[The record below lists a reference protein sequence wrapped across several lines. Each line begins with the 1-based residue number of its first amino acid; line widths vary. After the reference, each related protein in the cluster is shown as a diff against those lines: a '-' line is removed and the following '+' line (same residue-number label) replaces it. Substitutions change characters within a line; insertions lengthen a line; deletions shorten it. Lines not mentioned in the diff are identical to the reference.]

1 MNNDVID
8 VRAIDAQRAENLKS
22 WGWVSYILHLIV
34 AVGAVVPG
42 AQASVTLLIIAL
54 VLDLVKRDDAR
65 GTWQESH
72 FSWRI
77 RSVLWAGLL
86 YVVTAPLFLLFYL
99 PGAPSDR
106 ADWNQAK
113 FHHKASGQYF
123 EMSQRAGDRFIKRYR
138 MEGGR
143 PVDVLE
149 RRVTHVMG
157 SGERAISY
165 LHQTSEGRIFELP
178 VHGPARTTSALE
190 QPTAEHGTGGSADH
204 QQNGSTVS
212 QELQPAARA

>member
-42 AQASVTLLIIAL
+42 AQASVTLLISAL

-65 GTWQESH
+65 GTWQFSH

-99 PGAPSDR
+99 PGAIAWGLISI
-106 ADWNQAK
+106 W
-113 FHHKASGQYF
+113 FL
-123 EMSQRAGDRFIKRYR
+123 YR
-138 MEGGR
+138 IVKGMVWMNKDL
-143 PVDVLE
+143 PLE
-149 RRVTHVMG
+149 
-157 SGERAISY
+157 S
-165 LHQTSEGRIFELP
+165 
-178 VHGPARTTSALE
+178 
-190 QPTAEHGTGGSADH
+190 
-204 QQNGSTVS
+204 
-212 QELQPAARA
+212 

>member
-99 PGAPSDR
+99 PGAIAWGLISI
-106 ADWNQAK
+106 W
-113 FHHKASGQYF
+113 FL
-123 EMSQRAGDRFIKRYR
+123 YR
-138 MEGGR
+138 IVKGMVWMNKDL
-143 PVDVLE
+143 PLE
-149 RRVTHVMG
+149 
-157 SGERAISY
+157 S
-165 LHQTSEGRIFELP
+165 
-178 VHGPARTTSALE
+178 
-190 QPTAEHGTGGSADH
+190 
-204 QQNGSTVS
+204 
-212 QELQPAARA
+212 